1 MLPVIVPGT
10 TIAVTL
16 ALGYIE
22 IRDKGIILKKI
33 KAKSRSFDEVV
44 KDLEVFFKAR
54 GKRLAPGIIEETLT
68 RIGVPRARSIL
79 VGPPDEDEETRKPP
93 SKSAA
98 KQKAKSDAS
107 KPAAPVE
114 KVTPTAEESETPV
127 PSKIDTQSPSTAS
140 ATTRESVP
148 ASSSKSEHRNVQEES
163 VSTDQMTPSEKAAA
177 KPTSESATAT
187 SPPPDKAVSTSVTT
201 TDAIDATGIKFLSGN
216 DFSDIM
222 DALAAVESLS
232 DDFVPPTEEQPSKP
246 ARPQIRI
253 SVSGAEELRA
263 SQKTYAAEADKTPHV
278 EPETLVEEA
287 SAEAAKEPE
296 VSEAT
301 VPASDKAADTKDHI
315 IKPIVTAKVIVLGE
329 EGVGKKSLLEKAK
342 MGHPKLDGVEQVHIY
357 ENIYELATHRVHLQ
371 SWCFD
376 DAAKAHVSRTEFYE
390 DTGVVIIVYSV
401 TDRWSFESVDFWIKE
416 STNSLGYT
424 PPIILVGNKMDLRAA
439 GVDNDEPPV
448 SQDEGYKLAEELANR
463 FGSEGKLHP
472 IGFVETSCL
481 SGAGVDSVFVTAAK
495 LWLMSKG
502 H

>member
-16 ALGYIE
+16 VLGYLE
-22 IRDKGIILKKI
+22 IRDKGIVLKKI
-33 KAKSRSFDEVV
+33 KVKNRSFDEVV

-79 VGPPDEDEETRKPP
+79 VGPPDEEEQEKPS
-93 SKSAA
+93 SKDAG
-98 KQKAKSDAS
+98 KTKAKEQSASS
-107 KPAAPVE
+107 KPSPAVE
-114 KVTPTAEESETPV
+114 KATSTTGPSEPPADPET
-127 PSKIDTQSPSTAS
+127 DTQRPSAS
-140 ATTRESVP
+140 HEAKNESVQVAP
-148 ASSSKSEHRNVQEES
+148 PKAETHEAEHDE
-163 VSTDQMTPSEKAAA
+163 VSTDQVALLEAPVESTVSGSEMSASSSIAEVSSSASMTE
-177 KPTSESATAT
+177 
-187 SPPPDKAVSTSVTT
+187 
-201 TDAIDATGIKFLSGN
+201 AIDATGIKFLSGN

-232 DDFVPPTEEQPSKP
+232 DDFVPPTEEQSSKP
-246 ARPQIRI
+246 ERPQIRI
-253 SVSGAEELRA
+253 SVSGTEELRA
-263 SQKTYAAEADKTPHV
+263 SQKTYAAEADKSPSI
-278 EPETLVEEA
+278 EPEPTVEAVSDETTD
-287 SAEAAKEPE
+287 
-296 VSEAT
+296 VSEPGA
-301 VPASDKAADTKDHI
+301 PLPDKTPDTKDHI

-376 DAAKAHVSRTEFYE
+376 DAANAHVSRSEFYKN
-390 DTGVVIIVYSV
+390 TGVVIIVYSV

-424 PPIILVGNKMDLRAA
+424 PPIILVGNKMDLHAA
-439 GVDNDEPPV
+439 GVDSGETPV
-448 SQDEGYKLAEELANR
+448 SQDEGYKLAETLANR
-463 FGSEGKLHP
+463 FGTEGKLHP

-495 LWLMSKG
+495 LWLMAKG
-502 H
+502 K